1 MYHMDCPFNVNKFS
15 YLEQLSWH
23 FKNEFSLV
31 ISEKWFGEHEQK
43 FQHLAY
49 RTHNA
54 YRLCHRHIAVVFSGW
69 EGLPKRKL

>member
-31 ISEKWFGEHEQK
+31 ISEK
-43 FQHLAY
+43 
-49 RTHNA
+49 
-54 YRLCHRHIAVVFSGW
+54 
-69 EGLPKRKL
+69 